1 MLRPILK
8 LEGCHLT
15 PCFRGGL
22 FVGELV
28 TKGFPDVLPVMGEG
42 QKGCRNTEE
51 QEEQVER

>member
-51 QEEQVER
+51 QEDKEDR